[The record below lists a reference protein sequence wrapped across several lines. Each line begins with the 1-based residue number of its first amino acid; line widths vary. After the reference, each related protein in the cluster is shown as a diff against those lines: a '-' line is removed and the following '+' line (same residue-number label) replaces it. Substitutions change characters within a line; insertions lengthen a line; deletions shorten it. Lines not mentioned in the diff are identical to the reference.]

1 MGFWKHQ
8 QEILRGGDPQA
19 CAGRAGCADCFEEGG
34 LKDFVAANA
43 HYQRRDICGASA
55 RSEIGADLFDVIEH
69 MNECLDPYYST
80 AEEKLP
86 YESAEGRRIRTPR
99 ESRASCDRH
108 LSHRGSKMD
117 AVRRRTRQL
126 DLDLRSPLRWG
137 GRRTGAGRK
146 PGPRARDAHRKR
158 PPLAARFPC
167 HVTLKVRRDLP
178 SLRNVRLV
186 REVEQ
191 SLRIACERGYFR
203 VVHYSLQPDHLPLIV
218 EATSQRDLAAGMKS
232 VGARLARAVNRVF
245 RRRGPVL
252 LDRYHLHV
260 LRTPREVRRAIA
272 YVLLNARASR
282 EARQETR
289 SRFARRSRILGPL
302 VRWLAERD

>member
-178 SLRNVRLV
+178 RSRAELAHSVRTRLLPGRPLFAAARSPAPDRGSNEPTRSRRWHEV
-186 REVEQ
+186 RR
-191 SLRIACERGYFR
+191 S
-203 VVHYSLQPDHLPLIV
+203 
-218 EATSQRDLAAGMKS
+218 
-232 VGARLARAVNRVF
+232 
-245 RRRGPVL
+245 
-252 LDRYHLHV
+252 
-260 LRTPREVRRAIA
+260 TPRESCEPG
-272 YVLLNARASR
+272 LPASR
-282 EARQETR
+282 AGPPGSLPPARPPN
-289 SRFARRSRILGPL
+289 SP
-302 VRWLAERD
+302 